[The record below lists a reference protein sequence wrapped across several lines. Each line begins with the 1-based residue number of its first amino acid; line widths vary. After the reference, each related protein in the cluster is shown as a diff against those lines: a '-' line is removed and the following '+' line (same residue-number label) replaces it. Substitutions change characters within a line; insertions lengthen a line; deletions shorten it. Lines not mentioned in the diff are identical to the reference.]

1 MDHAQKWQCLS
12 LWWWWCFTTV
22 LGVYIIYIY
31 YIYIHLIFGQTQMYT
46 LEIQLTNLII
56 SNGILKSTK
65 LYPIYPMENPSPNP
79 LKDVFRSAKNTSPC
93 CHLAI
98 GCPIIGWTF
107 GEELSCWISRT
118 RDVIETN
125 PMNKNSVGSFLELSH
140 PESSNMEVWLKMANI
155 YIYIYILIY
164 IYIY

>member
-98 GCPIIGWTF
+98 YVPSLDEHLVKNWVVEF
-107 GEELSCWISRT
+107 QELG
-118 RDVIETN
+118 
-125 PMNKNSVGSFLELSH
+125 M
-140 PESSNMEVWLKMANI
+140 WLKPTQWKKLSWVIFGAISPWVLKYGGVAQNGKYI
-155 YIYIYILIY
+155 YIYIYIYWY
-164 IYIY
+164 IY